1 MLDKLWRQVFVTRMV
16 SAQGGYSSASQ
27 PVVSKELLCD
37 GRQVSFLK
45 VNKNSLWLLK
55 LCGGKSARK
64 GLLRRTRVIE
74 QLRGLCESND
84 PTTGM
89 DDTPTKSAVAD
100 RDDPMQQLEHIGE
113 TTVVPFPCK
122 KRMRKGYTDVVLRVS
137 IAETFGA
144 TQLRDVRV
152 LRSQKNS
159 LCSHE
164 EDVPWLVAYVA

>member
-1 MLDKLWRQVFVTRMV
+1 MARIV

-27 PVVSKELLCD
+27 PVESKELLCD

-74 QLRGLCESND
+74 QLRSLCESND

-100 RDDPMQQLEHIGE
+100 IDDPMQQLDHIGDTIE
-113 TTVVPFPCK
+113 LITIATQ
-122 KRMRKGYTDVVLRVS
+122 KRMRKWDIDVVLRVS
-137 IAETFGA
+137 MAETFGT
-144 TQLRDVRV
+144 TQLRTVRV
-152 LRSQKNS
+152 LRSHKNS
-159 LCSHE
+159 LGFTRRTYRGWSHT
-164 EDVPWLVAYVA
+164 